1 MDSWIENEKPALPA
15 DDRAALE
22 GQMGWLRRLWL
33 GALAAFLIAG
43 LTGSLMRYWMVAGFP
58 TGINFPN
65 VRHAHSHLM
74 YFAWVTPALMS
85 LIAAR
90 LPVLT
95 GRSLPRRMLWAI
107 GIVLVLGLLSYP
119 PFFLWGYAPAVIGGS
134 RLPFSIVIS
143 TLNLFGWYFYIFAY
157 RLATR
162 GVSRSRPLKLWNA
175 ALVFLIA
182 ASLGAWAR
190 ALLSA
195 LKIEDAFLSAAA
207 VHLFLDLFSNGW
219 AVLALLGL
227 AYAARPE
234 LSRRQTGWED
244 PLLFLGLPLS
254 FLLGAPVDLVPVD
267 LRTLA
272 GIGGLLASAGL
283 LLHLRLL
290 WPHFRGSF
298 LGGWRAPLAFL
309 LLKAV
314 LDAAASLAPLA
325 RWGEAMGLRVFYLHL
340 LLLGFVTLGIVYDG
354 LALWPGRA
362 SRFRPWMSW
371 SILALLLSLLPLTG
385 LWPAALGGV
394 WRLWAAFLFS
404 LAPVLAG
411 LALLLRL
418 SSPAAPHPR
427 PGARQD
433 IPLRS

>member
-1 MDSWIENEKPALPA
+1 MNAWIENEKPDPPA
-15 DDRAALE
+15 EAGAVLA
-22 GQMGWLRRLWL
+22 GQMVWLRRLWL
-33 GALAAFLIAG
+33 GALVAFLIAG

-58 TGINFPN
+58 AGIDFSN

-74 YFAWVTPALMS
+74 YFAWATPALMS

-90 LPVLT
+90 LPALT
-95 GRSLPRRMLWAI
+95 GRGLPRRMLWAI
-107 GIVLVLGLLSYP
+107 GLVLVLGLLSYP
-119 PFFLWGYAPAVIGGS
+119 PFFLWGYAPAIIGER

-143 TLNLFGWYFYIFAY
+143 TLNLFGWYFFIFAY
-157 RLATR
+157 HRATR
-162 GVSRSRPLKLWNA
+162 GAPRSRPLKLWNA
-175 ALVFLIA
+175 ALNFLIA

-207 VHLFLDLFSNGW
+207 VHLFLDMFSNGW
-219 AVLALLGL
+219 AILAILGL

-254 FLLGAPVDLVPVD
+254 FLLGVPVDLVPAD

-283 LLHLRLL
+283 FLHFRLL

-298 LGGWRAPLAFL
+298 WGGWGAPLAFL
-309 LLKAV
+309 LLKAL
-314 LDAAASLAPLA
+314 LDAAASIAPLA
-325 RWGEAMGLRVFYLHL
+325 LWGEAMGLRVFYLHL
-340 LLLGFVTLGIVYDG
+340 LLLGFVTLGIVYAG
-354 LALWPGRA
+354 HALWPGRA
-362 SRFRPWMSW
+362 SRLRPWMSW
-371 SILALLLSLLPLTG
+371 SVLALLLSLLPLTG

-394 WRLWAAFLFS
+394 WRLWAAFLLS

-411 LALLLRL
+411 LALSLSL
-418 SSPAAPHPR
+418 SSPAAPHPHTGGR
-427 PGARQD
+427 RD
-433 IPLRS
+433 IPLQS